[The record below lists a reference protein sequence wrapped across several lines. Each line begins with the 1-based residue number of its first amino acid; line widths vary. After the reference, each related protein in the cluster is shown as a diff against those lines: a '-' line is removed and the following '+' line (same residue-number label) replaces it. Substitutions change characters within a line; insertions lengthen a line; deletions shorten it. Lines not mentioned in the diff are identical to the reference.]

1 MATVLVTGGAGY
13 IGSHACKL
21 LEAAG
26 HVPVVYDNLRTGWED
41 AVQFGPFIK
50 GDLLDQAALKDVFAS
65 TAPDAVMHFAAL
77 SNVGESTTAP
87 ELYWRN
93 NVVGSM
99 NLLDAMLAAKV
110 GLLVFSST
118 CATYG
123 MAEEEV
129 LTEVHQQN
137 PINPYGQSKLAM
149 ERMIADYASV
159 HDLRSVTFRYF
170 NVAGADPEAMIGEH
184 HEPETHLVPIVLD
197 AAAGARPELTVNGED
212 YETADGTCIRDY
224 LHVMDLAD
232 AHVRGIEYLLA
243 GGDDLILNLGTGS
256 GFSVK
261 EVIDAAEAV
270 TGHKVPR
277 RVGPRRVGDPPK
289 LVSGSRLAEET
300 LGWRLQRSNMQDI
313 IADAWRWR
321 ATGLYKK

>member
-1 MATVLVTGGAGY
+1 MAKILVTGGAGY

-21 LEAAG
+21 LARAG
-26 HVPVVYDNLRTGWED
+26 HVPVVFDNLRTGWRD
-41 AVQFGPFIK
+41 AVKFGPFIE
-50 GDLLDQAALKDVFAS
+50 GDLLDPDALAAAFTEHRPA
-65 TAPDAVMHFAAL
+65 AVMHFAAL
-77 SNVGESTTAP
+77 SNVGESTAKP

-99 NLLDAMLAAKV
+99 NLLDAMLAADV
-110 GLLVFSST
+110 RCMVFSST

-123 MAEEEV
+123 MAEREV
-129 LTEVHQQN
+129 LTEDHPQN

-149 ERMIADYASV
+149 ERMIFDYVAV
-159 HDLRSVTFRYF
+159 HGLKAVTFRYF
-170 NVAGADPEAMIGEH
+170 NVAGADPEAEIGEH

-197 AAAGARPELTVNGED
+197 AVAGARPQLTINGDD
-212 YETADGTCIRDY
+212 YDTPDGTCIRDY

-232 AHVRGIEYLLA
+232 AHVRGVDHLLR
-243 GGDDLILNLGTGS
+243 GGDNLVLNLGTGA

-270 TGHKVPR
+270 TGKPVPR
-277 RVGPRRVGDPPK
+277 QTGPRRVGDPPK
-289 LVSGSRLAEET
+289 LVSGSSLAEQT
-300 LGWRLQRSNMQDI
+300 LGWRLERSNMADI

-321 ATGLYKK
+321 ATGLYRK

>member
-1 MATVLVTGGAGY
+1 MATILVTGGAGY

-21 LEAAG
+21 LAAAG
-26 HVPVVYDNLRTGWED
+26 HVPVAFDNLRTGWRD
-41 AVQFGPFIK
+41 AVQFGPFVE
-50 GDLLDQAALKDVFAS
+50 GDLLDAGALKAVFAEHR
-65 TAPDAVMHFAAL
+65 PEAVMHFAAL
-77 SNVGESTTAP
+77 SNVGESTERP

-99 NLLDAMLAAKV
+99 NLLDAMLAADVRK
-110 GLLVFSST
+110 LVFSST

-123 MAEEEV
+123 MAMHEV
-129 LTEVHQQN
+129 LTEDHPQN

-149 ERMIADYASV
+149 ERMIFDYAAV
-159 HDLRSVTFRYF
+159 HGVKAVTFRYF

-197 AAAGARPELTVNGED
+197 AVAGARPELTIYGDD
-212 YETADGTCIRDY
+212 YNTPDGTCIRDY

-232 AHVRGIEYLLA
+232 AHVRGADHLLR
-243 GGDDLILNLGTGS
+243 GGDNLVLNLGTGT

-270 TGHKVPR
+270 TGKPVPR
-277 RVGPRRVGDPPK
+277 RIGPRRAGDPPK
-289 LVSGSRLAEET
+289 LVSGSSLAEDV
-300 LGWRLQRSNMQDI
+300 LGWTRARSNMTDI
-313 IADAWRWR
+313 IGDAWRWR
-321 ATGLYKK
+321 ATGLYRK